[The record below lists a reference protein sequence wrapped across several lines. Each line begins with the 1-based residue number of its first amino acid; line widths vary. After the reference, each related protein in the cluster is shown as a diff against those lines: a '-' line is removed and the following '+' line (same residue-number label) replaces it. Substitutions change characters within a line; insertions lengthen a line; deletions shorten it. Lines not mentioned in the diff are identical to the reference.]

1 MKRIAVVGAVLV
13 RDGRILAAQRG
24 EGMSLAGRWE
34 FPGGK
39 IEPGETPQETLRREI
54 AEELG
59 CRIEIGELVAR
70 TEHVYDFGLVD
81 LATYWCR
88 LIAGEGNARAF
99 FLALKGV
106 HRVVIFAQQGLDPL
120 AVQIHRAAV
129 RLLLQR
135 CFHHSL

>member
-1 MKRIAVVGAVLV
+1 MKRITVVGAVLV

-24 EGMSLAGRWE
+24 EGMSLAGCWE

-54 AEELG
+54 VEELG

-88 LIAGEGNARAF
+88 LIAGEPALTEHAAIVWADAEE
-99 FLALKGV
+99 LA
-106 HRVVIFAQQGLDPL
+106 ALDWAPADVEAVETIL
-120 AVQIHRAAV
+120 AERD
-129 RLLLQR
+129 RW
-135 CFHHSL
+135 S

>member
-1 MKRIAVVGAVLV
+1 MKRITVVGAVLV

-54 AEELG
+54 VEELG

-70 TEHVYDFGLVD
+70 TEHAYDFGLVD
-81 LATYWCR
+81 LSTYWCR
-88 LIAGEGNARAF
+88 LIDGEPALTEHAALVWADAEE
-99 FLALKGV
+99 LAALEWAPADV
-106 HRVVIFAQQGLDPL
+106 EAVETIL
-120 AVQIHRAAV
+120 AERE
-129 RLLLQR
+129 RW
-135 CFHHSL
+135 S

>member
-54 AEELG
+54 VEELG

-70 TEHVYDFGLVD
+70 TEHAYDFGLVD
-81 LATYWCR
+81 LSTYWCR
-88 LIAGEGNARAF
+88 LIDGEPALTEHAAIVWADAEE
-99 FLALKGV
+99 LAALEWAPADV
-106 HRVVIFAQQGLDPL
+106 EAVETIL
-120 AVQIHRAAV
+120 AERE
-129 RLLLQR
+129 RW
-135 CFHHSL
+135 S

>member
-54 AEELG
+54 VEELG

-70 TEHVYDFGLVD
+70 TEHAYDFGLVD
-81 LATYWCR
+81 LSTYWCR
-88 LIAGEGNARAF
+88 LIDGEPALTEHAALVWADAEE
-99 FLALKGV
+99 LAALEWAPADV
-106 HRVVIFAQQGLDPL
+106 EAVETIL
-120 AVQIHRAAV
+120 AERE
-129 RLLLQR
+129 RW
-135 CFHHSL
+135 S